1 MKRPKEITKLFLMEL
16 DKHMNDLKTG
26 KAETTFEL
34 KDIAALLY
42 IHPTH
47 LSNTIKEELKKSP
60 CEIYEE
66 KLMNIA
72 KELLLTTNLKV
83 ALLQEIAT
91 NKGCS
96 ASQLAIAWVMHKGND
111 ILPLI
116 GTTKQDRLKEN
127 LEAAEINLTANE
139 IKTLDDLFPEGT
151 FAGTRYAAPQMGM
164 VVN

>member
-72 KELLLTTNLKV
+72 KELLLTTDLSV
-83 ALLQEIAT
+83 AEIART
-91 NKGCS
+91 LTFDPSNFSKFFKHFEG
-96 ASQLAIAWVMHKGND
+96 IT
-111 ILPLI
+111 P
-116 GTTKQDRLKEN
+116 KQFRE
-127 LEAAEINLTANE
+127 
-139 IKTLDDLFPEGT
+139 KTSVKF
-151 FAGTRYAAPQMGM
+151 
-164 VVN
+164 